1 MQDQRNYRG
10 ITLTSTFSK
19 LLQLLLK
26 PNLERTLKTN
36 NIPDEMQFG
45 FQKDHSCMLTSC
57 TLELVI
63 ECNTSQKFTTY
74 VALSDAEK
82 VFDKVWH
89 EGLFHKIDKTNIDPA
104 HSSLL
109 RSLYENLESQVFWE
123 GKVSESIPILQE
135 VRQGGVLSPLLY
147 NIFIDGLIKLLK
159 EKNLGCHLLTHH
171 AGVIVLADDVA
182 LVSTP
187 PSDLQHHT

>member
-1 MQDQRNYRG
+1 MHIHHKTSQNLKKGLILPFHKGKGKDRQDPRNYRG

-19 LLQLLLK
+19 LLELLLK

-74 VALSDAEK
+74 VALLDAEK
-82 VFDKVWH
+82 AFDKVWH

-109 RSLYENLESQVFWE
+109 RSFAV
-123 GKVSESIPILQE
+123 
-135 VRQGGVLSPLLY
+135 
-147 NIFIDGLIKLLK
+147 
-159 EKNLGCHLLTHH
+159 
-171 AGVIVLADDVA
+171 
-182 LVSTP
+182 
-187 PSDLQHHT
+187 

>member
-1 MQDQRNYRG
+1 MQDPRNYRG

-19 LLQLLLK
+19 LLELLLK
-26 PNLERTLKTN
+26 PNLERSLKTN
-36 NIPDEMQFG
+36 NIPGEMQFG

-74 VALSDAEK
+74 VALLDAEK
-82 VFDKVWH
+82 AFEKVWH

-109 RSLYENLESQVFWE
+109 RSLYENLESQVFGRE
-123 GKVSESIPILQE
+123 RSANPYPSCRGSD
-135 VRQGGVLSPLLY
+135 R
-147 NIFIDGLIKLLK
+147 
-159 EKNLGCHLLTHH
+159 
-171 AGVIVLADDVA
+171 VA
-182 LVSTP
+182 SSP
-187 PSDLQHHT
+187 PSCIISSLTESWLPPAHPLCRRNSPC